1 MLHCEDRSPFTQ
13 INAALRKR
21 LNQEKIEITPGIS
34 KIKIASVSFSTRS
47 TLDAPWHS
55 PFWKNFRDF
64 ASSFCIN
71 LCIRFNQPGGLKPL
85 PCGAKNDVLAF
96 HRL

>member
-21 LNQEKIEITPGIS
+21 LNQEKIETAPGIS

-47 TLDAPWHS
+47 TLDAPGTVRS
-55 PFWKNFRDF
+55 GRIFET
-64 ASSFCIN
+64 
-71 LCIRFNQPGGLKPL
+71 LPL
-85 PCGAKNDVLAF
+85 PFALTFAFVLINPVA
-96 HRL
+96 